1 MVAVANRRYCADSE
15 TWRRRNG
22 MDDERKVLMVF
33 GIIVAL
39 AGIVIAAALVM
50 NAVIG

>member
-1 MVAVANRRYCADSE
+1 
-15 TWRRRNG
+15 
-22 MDDERKVLMVF
+22 MDDERKALMVF